1 MVVGVEVALPCAFVE
16 LLHHPLAIQRVSNSL
31 IRHGPHQCEHPEETR
46 RTEGEPPRLSRNG
59 EPVAQGLDL
68 AGFAEQALVHENVV
82 TKVNENIRF
91 EKACL
96 LGCGVVTG
104 AGAAI
109 NTAGV
114 RVGDTVAVIGCGGV
128 GLNAVQGARLAGAHK
143 IIAIDLQ
150 PEKLELAKTF
160 GATHTINPNEVE
172 DVVARVQEIAES
184 SGVDHAFEVIGLKPT
199 AEQAIKITGVGGG
212 AYQIGMIP
220 IGKQLEFDPFLD
232 ILMTQRKYQGVS
244 MGSTNT
250 KRDIPLYADLY
261 QQGRLNL
268 DDLVSKTIKLEDINA
283 GYAEL
288 EGGKIARSVIVF
300 D

>member
-1 MVVGVEVALPCAFVE
+1 M
-16 LLHHPLAIQRVSNSL
+16 
-31 IRHGPHQCEHPEETR
+31 
-46 RTEGEPPRLSRNG
+46 
-59 EPVAQGLDL
+59 
-68 AGFAEQALVHENVV
+68 HENCVVRV
-82 TKVNENIRF
+82 TKDIPF

-109 NTAGV
+109 NTAEV

-160 GATHTINPNEVE
+160 GATHTINPNEVD
-172 DVVARVQEIAES
+172 DVVAAVQEITET

-199 AEQAIKITGVGGG
+199 AEQAIKILGVGGG

-220 IGKQLEFDPFLD
+220 IGKQLEIDPFVD
-232 ILMTQRKYQGVS
+232 ILMQQRKYQGVY
-244 MGSTNT
+244 MGSTSP

-261 QQGRLNL
+261 QQGRFNL
-268 DDLVSKTIKLEDINA
+268 DDLVSKTIRLEDINA

>member
-1 MVVGVEVALPCAFVE
+1 MPSILG
-16 LLHHPLAIQRVSNSL
+16 
-31 IRHGPHQCEHPEETR
+31 
-46 RTEGEPPRLSRNG
+46 
-59 EPVAQGLDL
+59 
-68 AGFAEQALVHENVV
+68 HE
-82 TKVNENIRF
+82 F
-91 EKACL
+91 
-96 LGCGVVTG
+96 

-128 GLNAVQGARLAGAHK
+128 
-143 IIAIDLQ
+143 
-150 PEKLELAKTF
+150 
-160 GATHTINPNEVE
+160 
-172 DVVARVQEIAES
+172 
-184 SGVDHAFEVIGLKPT
+184 DHAFEVIGLKPT
-199 AEQAIKITGVGGG
+199 AEQAIKITGGGGG

-250 KRDIPLYADLY
+250 KRDIPLYTDLY